1 MLVDRTREF
10 KLPGIQDLNKDQD
23 EALALPLEGQHLIVG
38 GPGTGKS
45 VVALLRARRLADN
58 NRTYRTLVYNRLLDR
73 SNRHLFGSDQT
84 FNASTWVSWFHE
96 IYKYFFCDVPRPAHE
111 KSEDSYAIDW
121 EAVEQEVQSLD
132 SIRDQTEYLRDRYF
146 NGKFLVIDE
155 GQDMPPAFYKTLRK
169 LGFRNFYV
177 AADQNQQ
184 IEPDKC
190 SSRQDIQKALRIKK
204 TDTLELKTNYRNTRP
219 IALLAQRFYPDDPAS
234 PKPDLPDLKP
244 ASATPELWTY
254 GKANTTTLAAIADNI
269 LRLSDR
275 NPRKLI
281 GIITPDNKVREKFMS
296 ALLNV
301 NPKLDNGKP
310 PIRTYVSGQRELPDF
325 GQGGLI
331 VINAQS
337 CKGLEFDT
345 AILADVDQHQPKH
358 DPHALKA
365 RFYVMVAR
373 ARERVILL
381 RTGNVCPVV
390 DELLPTDPTIL
401 VRK

>member
-1 MLVDRTREF
+1 MPVDRTRQF
-10 KLPGIQDLNKDQD
+10 SLPGIHELNKDQD

-45 VVALLRARRLADN
+45 VVALLRARRLAEN

-73 SNRHLFGSDQT
+73 SNRHLIGSDQT

-96 IYKYFFCDVPRPAHE
+96 IYKYFFGDVPRPAPE
-111 KSEDSYAIDW
+111 QPEDPYAIDW
-121 EAVEQEVQSLD
+121 KAVEQQVHSLD
-132 SIRDQTEYLRDRYF
+132 NIEDQS
-146 NGKFLVIDE
+146 GKFLVIDE
-155 GQDMPPAFYKTLRK
+155 GQDMPPAFYRTLTH
-169 LGFRNFYV
+169 LGFENFYV

-184 IEPDKC
+184 IHLDKC
-190 SSRQDIQKALRIKK
+190 SSRQDIENTIAIEPG
-204 TDTLELKTNYRNTRP
+204 DTLELKTNYRNSLP
-219 IALLAQRFYPDDPAS
+219 VALLARHFYPADPAS
-234 PKPDLPDLKP
+234 PRPDLPDLKP
-244 ASATPELWTY
+244 AGATPELWTY
-254 GKANTTTLAAIADNI
+254 GRTNTATPAAIADNI

-281 GIITPDNKVREKFMS
+281 GIITPDNSVRTKFND
-296 ALLNV
+296 ALRRA

-310 PIRTYVSGQRELPDF
+310 PLRTYVSGQRELPDF
-325 GQGGLI
+325 GQGGLM

-345 AILADVDQHQPKH
+345 AILADIDQHQPKR

-373 ARERVILL
+373 AREQVILL
-381 RTGNVCPVV
+381 RTGDVCPVV
-390 DELLPTDPTIL
+390 DGLLPTDPAIL